1 MDIEK
6 IKKYV
11 QSEFDGFQIKK
22 AVTAVK
28 NGIKDNEQGRDLVM
42 SDYLKTLTLYRQRFS
57 LRKTHFLPLKRFL
70 TCYGAKCH

>member
-6 IKKYV
+6 IKKYA

-28 NGIKDNEQGRDLVM
+28 NEIKDNEQGRDYFNLIQE
-42 SDYLKTLTLYRQRFS
+42 SS
-57 LRKTHFLPLKRFL
+57 NCFLNLESIKF
-70 TCYGAKCH
+70 